1 MLPENII
8 WITVLITFVG
18 YVFYLKD
25 IFFGKTKPNLVSW
38 ILWLLGPFLGVFFQ
52 IKAGAGLSVIPVFLA
67 GFGPLLVVVFSI
79 FRKNA
84 YWKLSTFDIICGI
97 FSALALVLYVLT
109 HNLAV
114 SIIFAILSD
123 ALAFIPTFIKGWKFP
138 ETETATV
145 YSAGAFNNLLGL
157 LIIKNWS
164 FTIYSFGLYL
174 VIANIVMVCFLYRKK
189 ILFWY
194 NENHVRKYNK

>member
-1 MLPENII
+1 MLPEKIIYIAVLVSLIGYFFYFKNIFLG
-8 WITVLITFVG
+8 T
-18 YVFYLKD
+18 
-25 IFFGKTKPNLVSW
+25 TKPNLVSW
-38 ILWLLGPFLGVFFQ
+38 FLWLLGPFLGVFFQ
-52 IKAGAGLSVIPVFLA
+52 LKAGAGLSVIPVFMA
-67 GFGPLLVVVFSI
+67 GLGPLLVVVFSI

-84 YWKLSTFDIICGI
+84 YWKLNTFDIICGI
-97 FSALALVLYVLT
+97 FSVLALILYALT

-123 ALAFIPTFIKGWKFP
+123 LFAFIPTYIKGWKFP

-145 YSAGAFNNLLGL
+145 YLSGIFNNTLGL

-174 VIANIVMVCFLYRKK
+174 IIANIIMVCFLYRKK
-189 ILFWY
+189 ILNMLYFR
-194 NENHVRKYNK
+194 NEQ